1 MAVWVFIAAP
11 AFLWLWQAG
20 TTLLWHMG
28 LVALQR
34 GDLPEPGIKT
44 VSPALAGRFFTTEP
58 PGKLLA
64 DSFLISKR
72 KVDRIYYSVFSNS
85 TEWYKIKSRITVFIL
100 VFIILLR
107 DNHILFVLFLF
118 LLIDLVMLMHLS

>member
-1 MAVWVFIAAP
+1 
-11 AFLWLWQAG
+11 
-20 TTLLWHMG
+20 MG